1 MSSAR
6 TVLKLKNDLGEMTR
20 LAEEL
25 EGFCERN
32 GVSSGSLFALN
43 LALEEIV
50 TNVINYGFDGGDHEI
65 DLELLLDN
73 GSVQATVADGGKA
86 YDPLQRED
94 PDVDAPLEERRVGGL
109 GVLLVKRL
117 MDDVR
122 YSRTADRNIITI
134 RKRA

>member
-6 TVLKLKNDLGEMTR
+6 TVLTLKNDLGEITR

-32 GVSSGSLFALN
+32 GVSPGSLMALN

-50 TNVINYGFDGGDHEI
+50 TNVISYGFDGGEHEI
-65 DLELLLDN
+65 DLELLLDD
-73 GSVQATVADGGKA
+73 GCVQATVADAGEE
-86 YDPLQRED
+86 YDPLQRGD
-94 PDVDAPLEERRVGGL
+94 PDIDAPLEERRIGGL

-117 MDDVR
+117 MDDVS
-122 YSRTADRNIITI
+122 YARTGGRNILTI

>member
-1 MSSAR
+1 MASPR
-6 TVLKLKNDLGEMTR
+6 TALKLKNDLAEITR
-20 LAEEL
+20 LTAEL

-32 GVSSGSLFALN
+32 AVSPGSLMALN

-50 TNVINYGFDGGDHEI
+50 TNVISYGFDGGDHEI
-65 DLELLLDN
+65 DLELVLDD
-73 GSVQATVADGGKA
+73 GTVQATVTDQGKE

-117 MDDVR
+117 MDDVS
-122 YSRTADRNIITI
+122 YARTGGRNIMTI